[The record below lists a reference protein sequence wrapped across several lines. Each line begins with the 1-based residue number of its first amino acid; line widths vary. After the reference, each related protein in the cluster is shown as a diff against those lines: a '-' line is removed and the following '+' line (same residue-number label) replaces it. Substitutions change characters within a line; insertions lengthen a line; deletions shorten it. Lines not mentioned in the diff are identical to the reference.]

1 MGPKKDKGK
10 NKMTIPPKES
20 PKRPASGQ
28 PRETSPSKKRSPS
41 PKKDGAGSNLTKK
54 KVTLEEAFK
63 MLQDTIESEH
73 VKTRNALRDS
83 GNQIIDLLEI
93 LGEELKKKNDQ

>member
-1 MGPKKDKGK
+1 
-10 NKMTIPPKES
+10 
-20 PKRPASGQ
+20 
-28 PRETSPSKKRSPS
+28 
-41 PKKDGAGSNLTKK
+41 
-54 KVTLEEAFK
+54 LEEAFK